1 MSDVKDMSEEN
12 SRAGTA
18 SDAAVVQSGGRA
30 FHARSSELRSSALL
44 SSVAFCSLWEIA
56 SGRWIEPFLISSP
69 SRILSSL
76 VTGFTRGDLLQHTW
90 VTFQEIAIGFPVG
103 AISGIAL
110 GYWFGRSRLL
120 AEIFEPIIIA
130 LNGIPRTA
138 LAPLFIVWLGIGLW
152 SKVGVVFLL
161 TFFLN
166 FFNTYTGMRQMD
178 QEYVDLASLMG
189 VKGWKLTFKVI
200 FPAISPYVFTGIRTS
215 IPFAVIGAIVGEFVA
230 STEGV
235 GFFIRMSAGIFKT
248 ADVFVG
254 IIVLMIMVII
264 MDKIAE
270 MVEATSV
277 ALADSNGTYSNPGI
291 KERRFCDAK
300 RRIRLRCRHQCFDRL
315 HILSGSNASSAR
327 AQQKELPE
335 VTMLTAVPNFAFAA
349 IWVAEQL
356 KYFERKGCGSRSR
369 RRRAVRSV

>member
-1 MSDVKDMSEEN
+1 MSEELSQEQKA
-12 SRAGTA
+12 SRAARTA
-18 SDAAVVQSGGRA
+18 ATPLTDAAPSMRGVGVTVVRVAIIGG
-30 FHARSSELRSSALL
+30 FFL
-44 SSVAFCSLWEIA
+44 LWEIA

-69 SRILSSL
+69 GRIFTSL
-76 VTGFTRGDLLQHTW
+76 IAGFRDGDLLQHTW
-90 VTFQEIAIGFPVG
+90 VTFEEIAIGFPVG

-110 GYWFGRSRLL
+110 GYAFGRSRVL
-120 AEIFEPIIIA
+120 AEVFEPIIIA

-138 LAPLFIVWLGIGLW
+138 VAPLFIVWLGIGIW

-166 FFNTYTGMRQMD
+166 FFITYTGMRQMD
-178 QEYVDLASLMG
+178 QEYIDLARLMR

-200 FPAISPYVFTGIRTS
+200 FPAISPYLFTGIRTS

-254 IIVLMIMVII
+254 IIILMIMVII

-270 MVEATSV
+270 
-277 ALADSNGTYSNPGI
+277 LI
-291 KERRFCDAK
+291 ERRA
-300 RRIRLRCRHQCFDRL
+300 LRWQTQTE
-315 HILSGSNASSAR
+315 HIQIQA
-327 AQQKELPE
+327 
-335 VTMLTAVPNFAFAA
+335 
-349 IWVAEQL
+349 
-356 KYFERKGCGSRSR
+356 
-369 RRRAVRSV
+369 

>member
-1 MSDVKDMSEEN
+1 MSEELIQEKK
-12 SRAGTA
+12 A
-18 SDAAVVQSGGRA
+18 
-30 FHARSSELRSSALL
+30 SSAPKAVGAPLVEAVFSPRGL
-44 SSVAFCSLWEIA
+44 GVTIVRVVIIGGFFLLWEIA
-56 SGRWIEPFLISSP
+56 SGRWIETFLISSP
-69 SRILSSL
+69 GRIFTSL
-76 VTGFTRGDLLQHTW
+76 IAGFRDGDLLQHTW

-110 GYWFGRSRLL
+110 GYAFGRSRVL
-120 AEIFEPIIIA
+120 ADIFEPIIIA

-178 QEYVDLASLMG
+178 QEYVDLANLMG
-189 VKGWKLTFKVI
+189 VKGCKLTFKVI

-230 STEGV
+230 ATEGV
-235 GFFIRMSAGIFKT
+235 GFFIRMSAGIFRT

-270 MVEATSV
+270 M
-277 ALADSNGTYSNPGI
+277 I
-291 KERRFCDAK
+291 ERRA
-300 RRIRLRCRHQCFDRL
+300 LRWQTQTEHVQ
-315 HILSGSNASSAR
+315 IQG
-327 AQQKELPE
+327 
-335 VTMLTAVPNFAFAA
+335 
-349 IWVAEQL
+349 
-356 KYFERKGCGSRSR
+356 
-369 RRRAVRSV
+369 

>member
-1 MSDVKDMSEEN
+1 MTERVGQERAQEVSSKSFNVATKGVF
-12 SRAGTA
+12 SRRTLSVTLLRTGIIVGFVLAW
-18 SDAAVVQSGGRA
+18 
-30 FHARSSELRSSALL
+30 EL
-44 SSVAFCSLWEIA
+44 A

-69 SRILSSL
+69 SRILTSL
-76 VTGFTRGDLLQHTW
+76 VTGFSSGELLQHTW
-90 VTFQEIAIGFPVG
+90 VTFLEVAIGFPIG
-103 AISGIAL
+103 AITGIAL
-110 GYWFGRSRLL
+110 GYGFGRSRLL
-120 AEIFEPIIIA
+120 AEVFEPIIIA

-178 QEYVDLASLMG
+178 QEYVDLAGLMG
-189 VKGWKLTFKVI
+189 VRGWKLTLKVI

-230 STEGV
+230 ATEGV
-235 GFFIRMSAGIFKT
+235 GFFIRMSAGIFRT

-270 MVEATSV
+270 AV
-277 ALADSNGTYSNPGI
+277 
-291 KERRFCDAK
+291 ERRA
-300 RRIRLRCRHQCFDRL
+300 LRWQT
-315 HILSGSNASSAR
+315 
-327 AQQKELPE
+327 QKEH
-335 VTMLTAVPNFAFAA
+335 VQ
-349 IWVAEQL
+349 IQ
-356 KYFERKGCGSRSR
+356 G
-369 RRRAVRSV
+369 

>member
-1 MSDVKDMSEEN
+1 MSDAVSQDR
-12 SRAGTA
+12 SRPAPAG
-18 SDAAVVQSGGRA
+18 AAAAAPSGAAPSTRGIGVTIVRVA
-30 FHARSSELRSSALL
+30 IIGGFLL
-44 SSVAFCSLWEIA
+44 LWEIA

-69 SRILSSL
+69 SRIFWSLLS
-76 VTGFTRGDLLQHTW
+76 GFRDGDLMRHTW

-110 GYWFGRSRLL
+110 GYAFGRSRVL

-138 LAPLFIVWLGIGLW
+138 VAPLFIVWLGIGLW

-189 VKGWKLTFKVI
+189 VKGWKLTLKVI

-230 STEGV
+230 ATEGV

-254 IIVLMIMVII
+254 IIVLMIMVIV

-270 MVEATSV
+270 MIEKK
-277 ALADSNGTYSNPGI
+277 ALRWQTQT
-291 KERRFCDAK
+291 E
-300 RRIRLRCRHQCFDRL
+300 
-315 HILSGSNASSAR
+315 HIQIQG
-327 AQQKELPE
+327 
-335 VTMLTAVPNFAFAA
+335 
-349 IWVAEQL
+349 
-356 KYFERKGCGSRSR
+356 
-369 RRRAVRSV
+369 

>member
-1 MSDVKDMSEEN
+1 MSEKL
-12 SRAGTA
+12 SREPAGSSPSKSA
-18 SDAAVVQSGGRA
+18 APPLADATLSTRGIGVTVVRVAIIGG
-30 FHARSSELRSSALL
+30 FFL
-44 SSVAFCSLWEIA
+44 LWEIA

-69 SRILSSL
+69 GRIFTSL
-76 VTGFTRGDLLQHTW
+76 IAGFRDGDLLQHTW
-90 VTFQEIAIGFPVG
+90 VTFEEIAIGFPVG

-110 GYWFGRSRLL
+110 GYAFGRSRLL

-138 LAPLFIVWLGIGLW
+138 VAPLFIVWLGIGLW

-166 FFNTYTGMRQMD
+166 FFITYTGMRQMD
-178 QEYVDLASLMG
+178 QEYIDLARLMR

-200 FPAISPYVFTGIRTS
+200 FPAISPYLFTGIRTS

-254 IIVLMIMVII
+254 IIVLMIMVIV

-270 MVEATSV
+270 
-277 ALADSNGTYSNPGI
+277 LI
-291 KERRFCDAK
+291 ERRA
-300 RRIRLRCRHQCFDRL
+300 LRWQSQTEHVQ
-315 HILSGSNASSAR
+315 IQG
-327 AQQKELPE
+327 
-335 VTMLTAVPNFAFAA
+335 
-349 IWVAEQL
+349 
-356 KYFERKGCGSRSR
+356 
-369 RRRAVRSV
+369 

>member
-1 MSDVKDMSEEN
+1 MSKGVSQD
-12 SRAGTA
+12 SRVTTAG
-18 SDAAVVQSGGRA
+18 DAPAVQARGRLSMHSFRVTIIRVAIIGG
-30 FHARSSELRSSALL
+30 FLL
-44 SSVAFCSLWEIA
+44 LWEIA
-56 SGRWIEPFLISSP
+56 SGRWIETFLISSP
-69 SRILSSL
+69 SRIFSSL
-76 VTGFTRGDLLQHTW
+76 ITGFTAGDLIQHTW
-90 VTFQEIAIGFPVG
+90 VTFQEIAIGFPLG
-103 AISGIAL
+103 AVAGIGL
-110 GYWFGRSRLL
+110 GYGFGRSRVL

-178 QEYVDLASLMG
+178 QEYIDLASLMG
-189 VKGWKLTFKVI
+189 VKGWKLTFRVI

-230 STEGV
+230 STEGL

-264 MDKIAE
+264 IDKIAE
-270 MVEATSV
+270 VIEKR
-277 ALADSNGTYSNPGI
+277 ALRWQSQT
-291 KERRFCDAK
+291 E
-300 RRIRLRCRHQCFDRL
+300 
-315 HILSGSNASSAR
+315 HIQIQA
-327 AQQKELPE
+327 
-335 VTMLTAVPNFAFAA
+335 
-349 IWVAEQL
+349 
-356 KYFERKGCGSRSR
+356 
-369 RRRAVRSV
+369 

>member
-1 MSDVKDMSEEN
+1 MAEKTDQERPLPAASMGASPLAFGSVVS
-12 SRAGTA
+12 SRGVGVIGVRIAII
-18 SDAAVVQSGGRA
+18 GG
-30 FHARSSELRSSALL
+30 FFL
-44 SSVAFCSLWEIA
+44 LWEIA

-69 SRILSSL
+69 SRIFSSL
-76 VTGFTRGDLLQHTW
+76 VTGFQSGDLLQHTW
-90 VTFQEIAIGFPVG
+90 VTFVEIAIGFPVG
-103 AISGIAL
+103 AIAGIFL
-110 GYWFGRSRLL
+110 GYAFGRSKLL

-178 QEYVDLASLMG
+178 KEYVDLANLMG

-215 IPFAVIGAIVGEFVA
+215 IPFSVIGAIVGEFVA
-230 STEGV
+230 ATEGV
-235 GFFIRMSAGIFKT
+235 GFFIRMSAGIFRT

-264 MDKIAE
+264 MDK
-270 MVEATSV
+270 V
-277 ALADSNGTYSNPGI
+277 AALV
-291 KERRFCDAK
+291 ERRA
-300 RRIRLRCRHQCFDRL
+300 LRWQTQTE
-315 HILSGSNASSAR
+315 HIQIQA
-327 AQQKELPE
+327 
-335 VTMLTAVPNFAFAA
+335 
-349 IWVAEQL
+349 
-356 KYFERKGCGSRSR
+356 
-369 RRRAVRSV
+369 

>member
-1 MSDVKDMSEEN
+1 MSNDVRQKKL
-12 SRAGTA
+12 RASPSIGA
-18 SDAAVVQSGGRA
+18 SSSTTGSA
-30 FHARSSELRSSALL
+30 FSLRSMLITAVR
-44 SSVAFCSLWEIA
+44 VAIIGGFFLLWEIA
-56 SGRWIEPFLISSP
+56 SGRWLEPFLISSP

-76 VTGFTRGDLLQHTW
+76 IAGFREGDLLQHTW
-90 VTFQEIAIGFPVG
+90 VTFEEIAIGFPVG

-110 GYWFGRSRLL
+110 GYAFGRSRLL

-138 LAPLFIVWLGIGLW
+138 VAPLFIVWLGIGLW

-166 FFNTYTGMRQMD
+166 FFITYTGMRQMD
-178 QEYVDLASLMG
+178 QEYIDLARLMR
-189 VKGWKLTFKVI
+189 VRGWKLTFKVI
-200 FPAISPYVFTGIRTS
+200 FPAISPYLFTGIRTS

-264 MDKIAE
+264 MDKITE
-270 MVEATSV
+270 IIEKR
-277 ALADSNGTYSNPGI
+277 ALRWQSQTEHLQIQG
-291 KERRFCDAK
+291 
-300 RRIRLRCRHQCFDRL
+300 
-315 HILSGSNASSAR
+315 
-327 AQQKELPE
+327 
-335 VTMLTAVPNFAFAA
+335 
-349 IWVAEQL
+349 
-356 KYFERKGCGSRSR
+356 
-369 RRRAVRSV
+369 

>member
-1 MSDVKDMSEEN
+1 MSDPAIQAP
-12 SRAGTA
+12 SRPGRSKGAVRPTKHAVASMGTMGVNLA
-18 SDAAVVQSGGRA
+18 RVAIIGG
-30 FHARSSELRSSALL
+30 FLL
-44 SSVAFCSLWEIA
+44 LWEIA
-56 SGRWIEPFLISSP
+56 SGKWIEPFLVSSP
-69 SRILSSL
+69 SRIFLSLIS
-76 VTGFTRGDLLQHTW
+76 GYRDGDLLQHTW
-90 VTFQEIAIGFPVG
+90 VTFQEIAIGFPIG
-103 AISGIAL
+103 AIAGIGL
-110 GYWFGRSRLL
+110 GYAFGRSRLL

-178 QEYVDLASLMG
+178 QEYVDLAGLMG

-200 FPAISPYVFTGIRTS
+200 LPAISPYVFTGIRTS

-230 STEGV
+230 ATEGI

-264 MDKIAE
+264 IDRIAE
-270 MVEATSV
+270 
-277 ALADSNGTYSNPGI
+277 LI
-291 KERRFCDAK
+291 ERRAL
-300 RRIRLRCRHQCFDRL
+300 RWQSQTEHIRIQ
-315 HILSGSNASSAR
+315 A
-327 AQQKELPE
+327 
-335 VTMLTAVPNFAFAA
+335 
-349 IWVAEQL
+349 
-356 KYFERKGCGSRSR
+356 
-369 RRRAVRSV
+369 

>member
-1 MSDVKDMSEEN
+1 MSKNINQEN
-12 SRAGTA
+12 SRVATA
-18 SDAAVVQSGGRA
+18 SDAAVAQPGGILSMRGLGVTIVRFA
-30 FHARSSELRSSALL
+30 IIGGFLL
-44 SSVAFCSLWEIA
+44 LWEIA

-76 VTGFTRGDLLQHTW
+76 IAGFRDGDLIQHTW

-110 GYWFGRSRLL
+110 GYWFGRSGLL

-138 LAPLFIVWLGIGLW
+138 VAPLFIVWLGIGLW

-178 QEYVDLASLMG
+178 QEYIDLASLMG
-189 VKGWKLTFKVI
+189 VRGWKLSFKVI

-230 STEGV
+230 ATEGV

-270 MVEATSV
+270 R
-277 ALADSNGTYSNPGI
+277 I
-291 KERRFCDAK
+291 ERRA
-300 RRIRLRCRHQCFDRL
+300 LRWQTQTE
-315 HILSGSNASSAR
+315 HIQIQA
-327 AQQKELPE
+327 
-335 VTMLTAVPNFAFAA
+335 
-349 IWVAEQL
+349 
-356 KYFERKGCGSRSR
+356 
-369 RRRAVRSV
+369 

>member
-1 MSDVKDMSEEN
+1 MADKVNQEQPLP
-12 SRAGTA
+12 A
-18 SDAAVVQSGGRA
+18 SSLDASPVASG
-30 FHARSSELRSSALL
+30 
-44 SSVAFCSLWEIA
+44 SVRYIRGIGVTVIRIAIIGGFFLLWEIA

-69 SRILSSL
+69 SRIFSSL
-76 VTGFTRGDLLQHTW
+76 ITGFRDGDLLQHTW
-90 VTFQEIAIGFPVG
+90 VTFEEIAIGFPVG

-110 GYWFGRSRLL
+110 GYAFGRSRLL

-138 LAPLFIVWLGIGLW
+138 VAPLFIVWLGIGLW

-166 FFNTYTGMRQMD
+166 FFITYTGMRQMD
-178 QEYVDLASLMG
+178 QEYIDLARLMR

-200 FPAISPYVFTGIRTS
+200 FPAISPYLFTGIRTS

-254 IIVLMIMVII
+254 IIILMIMVIVL
-264 MDKIAE
+264 DKIAE
-270 MVEATSV
+270 A
-277 ALADSNGTYSNPGI
+277 I
-291 KERRFCDAK
+291 ERRA
-300 RRIRLRCRHQCFDRL
+300 LRWQTQTE
-315 HILSGSNASSAR
+315 HIQIQA
-327 AQQKELPE
+327 
-335 VTMLTAVPNFAFAA
+335 
-349 IWVAEQL
+349 
-356 KYFERKGCGSRSR
+356 
-369 RRRAVRSV
+369 

>member
-1 MSDVKDMSEEN
+1 MAEKTDQERPLPATSMGASPLAFGSVVS
-12 SRAGTA
+12 SRGVGVIGVRIAII
-18 SDAAVVQSGGRA
+18 GG
-30 FHARSSELRSSALL
+30 FFL
-44 SSVAFCSLWEIA
+44 LWEIA

-69 SRILSSL
+69 SRIFSSL
-76 VTGFTRGDLLQHTW
+76 VTGFQSGDLLQHTW
-90 VTFQEIAIGFPVG
+90 VTFVEIAIGFPVG
-103 AISGIAL
+103 AIAGIFL
-110 GYWFGRSRLL
+110 GYAFGRSKLL

-178 QEYVDLASLMG
+178 HEYVDLANLMG

-215 IPFAVIGAIVGEFVA
+215 IPFSVIGAIVGEFVA
-230 STEGV
+230 ATEGV
-235 GFFIRMSAGIFKT
+235 GFFIRMSAGIFRT

-264 MDKIAE
+264 MDK
-270 MVEATSV
+270 V
-277 ALADSNGTYSNPGI
+277 AALV
-291 KERRFCDAK
+291 ERRA
-300 RRIRLRCRHQCFDRL
+300 LRWQTQTE
-315 HILSGSNASSAR
+315 HIQIQA
-327 AQQKELPE
+327 
-335 VTMLTAVPNFAFAA
+335 
-349 IWVAEQL
+349 
-356 KYFERKGCGSRSR
+356 
-369 RRRAVRSV
+369 

>member
-1 MSDVKDMSEEN
+1 MSDEL
-12 SRAGTA
+12 SREQTGSNTA
-18 SDAAVVQSGGRA
+18 KTAAASLAEAAFPTRGLGVTIVRVAIIGG
-30 FHARSSELRSSALL
+30 FFL
-44 SSVAFCSLWEIA
+44 LWEIA

-69 SRILSSL
+69 GRIFTSL
-76 VTGFTRGDLLQHTW
+76 IAGFRDGDLLQHTW
-90 VTFQEIAIGFPVG
+90 VTFEEIAIGFPVG
-103 AISGIAL
+103 AITGIAL
-110 GYWFGRSRLL
+110 GYAFGRSRVL
-120 AEIFEPIIIA
+120 ADIFEPIIIA

-166 FFNTYTGMRQMD
+166 FFITYTGMRQMD
-178 QEYVDLASLMG
+178 QEYIDLARLMR

-200 FPAISPYVFTGIRTS
+200 FPAISPYLFTGIRTS

-254 IIVLMIMVII
+254 IIILMIMVIV

-270 MVEATSV
+270 
-277 ALADSNGTYSNPGI
+277 LI
-291 KERRFCDAK
+291 ERRA
-300 RRIRLRCRHQCFDRL
+300 LRWQTQTE
-315 HILSGSNASSAR
+315 HIQIQA
-327 AQQKELPE
+327 
-335 VTMLTAVPNFAFAA
+335 
-349 IWVAEQL
+349 
-356 KYFERKGCGSRSR
+356 
-369 RRRAVRSV
+369 

>member
-1 MSDVKDMSEEN
+1 MAK
-12 SRAGTA
+12 RAIETKETA
-18 SDAAVVQSGGRA
+18 PAGRGAASPPGLKLSTRRIGVTLVRFGIIGG
-30 FHARSSELRSSALL
+30 FLL
-44 SSVAFCSLWEIA
+44 LWEIA

-69 SRILSSL
+69 TRIFASL
-76 VTGFTRGDLLQHTW
+76 FAGFREGDLLQHTW
-90 VTFQEIAIGFPVG
+90 VTFEEIAIGFPIG
-103 AISGIAL
+103 AIAGVAI
-110 GYWFGRSRLL
+110 GYAFGRSRLL
-120 AEIFEPIIIA
+120 AEVFEPVIVA

-138 LAPLFIVWLGIGLW
+138 VAPLFIVWLGIGLW

-178 QEYVDLASLMG
+178 QEYVDLARLMG
-189 VKGWKLTFKVI
+189 VKGWKLTVKVI

-230 STEGV
+230 ATEGV

-270 MVEATSV
+270 AIEKK
-277 ALADSNGTYSNPGI
+277 ALRWQTQT
-291 KERRFCDAK
+291 EHV
-300 RRIRLRCRHQCFDRL
+300 RIQ
-315 HILSGSNASSAR
+315 G
-327 AQQKELPE
+327 
-335 VTMLTAVPNFAFAA
+335 
-349 IWVAEQL
+349 
-356 KYFERKGCGSRSR
+356 
-369 RRRAVRSV
+369 

>member
-1 MSDVKDMSEEN
+1 MSEKL
-12 SRAGTA
+12 SREPAGSSTA
-18 SDAAVVQSGGRA
+18 KSAAAPLADATLSMRGLGVTSIRVAIIGG
-30 FHARSSELRSSALL
+30 FFL
-44 SSVAFCSLWEIA
+44 LWEIA

-69 SRILSSL
+69 GRIFTSL
-76 VTGFTRGDLLQHTW
+76 IAGFRDGDLLQHTW
-90 VTFQEIAIGFPVG
+90 VTFEEIAIGFPVG

-110 GYWFGRSRLL
+110 GYAFGRSRLL
-120 AEIFEPIIIA
+120 ADIFEPIIIA

-138 LAPLFIVWLGIGLW
+138 LAPLFIVWLGIGIW

-166 FFNTYTGMRQMD
+166 FFITYTGMRQMD
-178 QEYVDLASLMG
+178 QEYIDLARLMR

-200 FPAISPYVFTGIRTS
+200 FPAISPYLFTGIRTS

-254 IIVLMIMVII
+254 IIILMIMVII

-270 MVEATSV
+270 
-277 ALADSNGTYSNPGI
+277 LI
-291 KERRFCDAK
+291 ERRA
-300 RRIRLRCRHQCFDRL
+300 LRWQTQTE
-315 HILSGSNASSAR
+315 HIQIQA
-327 AQQKELPE
+327 
-335 VTMLTAVPNFAFAA
+335 
-349 IWVAEQL
+349 
-356 KYFERKGCGSRSR
+356 
-369 RRRAVRSV
+369 

>member
-1 MSDVKDMSEEN
+1 MSKNINQEN
-12 SRAGTA
+12 SRVATA
-18 SDAAVVQSGGRA
+18 SDAAVAQPGGVLSMRGLGVTIVRFA
-30 FHARSSELRSSALL
+30 IIGGFLL
-44 SSVAFCSLWEIA
+44 LWEIA

-76 VTGFTRGDLLQHTW
+76 IAGFRDGDLIQHTW

-110 GYWFGRSRLL
+110 GYWFGRSGLL

-138 LAPLFIVWLGIGLW
+138 VAPLFIVWLGIGLW

-178 QEYVDLASLMG
+178 HEYIDLANLMG

-230 STEGV
+230 STEGL

-254 IIVLMIMVII
+254 IIVLMIMVIV

-270 MVEATSV
+270 R
-277 ALADSNGTYSNPGI
+277 I
-291 KERRFCDAK
+291 ERRA
-300 RRIRLRCRHQCFDRL
+300 LRWQTQTE
-315 HILSGSNASSAR
+315 HIQIQA
-327 AQQKELPE
+327 
-335 VTMLTAVPNFAFAA
+335 
-349 IWVAEQL
+349 
-356 KYFERKGCGSRSR
+356 
-369 RRRAVRSV
+369 

>member
-1 MSDVKDMSEEN
+1 MSEELGRE
-12 SRAGTA
+12 SAGSSIA
-18 SDAAVVQSGGRA
+18 KGAAPLVADATPYLHGLGVTIVRVAIIGG
-30 FHARSSELRSSALL
+30 FFL
-44 SSVAFCSLWEIA
+44 LWEIA

-69 SRILSSL
+69 SRIFSSL
-76 VTGFTRGDLLQHTW
+76 IAGFRDGDLLQHTW
-90 VTFQEIAIGFPVG
+90 VTFEEIAIGFPVG

-110 GYWFGRSRLL
+110 GYAFGRSRVL
-120 AEIFEPIIIA
+120 AEVFEPIIIA

-138 LAPLFIVWLGIGLW
+138 VAPLFIVWLGIGIW

-166 FFNTYTGMRQMD
+166 FFITYTGMRQMD
-178 QEYVDLASLMG
+178 QEYIDLARLMR

-200 FPAISPYVFTGIRTS
+200 FPAISPYLFTGIRTS

-254 IIVLMIMVII
+254 IIILMIMVIV

-270 MVEATSV
+270 MIEKR
-277 ALADSNGTYSNPGI
+277 ALRWQTQT
-291 KERRFCDAK
+291 E
-300 RRIRLRCRHQCFDRL
+300 
-315 HILSGSNASSAR
+315 HIQIQA
-327 AQQKELPE
+327 
-335 VTMLTAVPNFAFAA
+335 
-349 IWVAEQL
+349 
-356 KYFERKGCGSRSR
+356 
-369 RRRAVRSV
+369 